1 VDRRFLGLLLMIGI
15 ASTAAGALIFARG
28 AKSAYSVIENE
39 YPIDPRGRGYLPLTS
54 GTARFQLGI
63 LLNKP
68 AGRLTVSFA
77 TLVNTSYK
85 LSGVEPQTWG
95 EMELQDKASHVALIG
110 EILNLTEEYLS
121 DIDCRVEELDVVSG
135 EDAYRLVLFDFS
147 NTSTWS
153 SRAERDLP
161 LLHGVLFDGIGNIS
175 GYFRGSPGFPGWPS
189 AVQSISVK
197 LNSNETKYAPM
208 RKDAQMEGTLP
219 LDQAPH
225 SGTIE
230 LEDLKKNDLLS
241 MDLVVDPGRMGS
253 AGLVVILRIHLNG
266 LLREVVPILL
276 HR

>member
-1 VDRRFLGLLLMIGI
+1 MDRRFVGLLLMIGI

-28 AKSAYSVIENE
+28 PQSAYSLVENE

-54 GTARFQLGI
+54 GTARFQLGV

-68 AGRLTVSFA
+68 AGRLTISFA
-77 TLVNTSYK
+77 TLVNTSYE

-95 EMELQDKASHVALIG
+95 EMELRDKASHVALIG
-110 EILNLTEEYLS
+110 EILNLTEDYLG
-121 DIDCRVEELDVVSG
+121 DIDCRVEELDLVSG
-135 EDAYRLVLFDFS
+135 EDGYQLVLFDFS
-147 NTSTWS
+147 NSSIWS
-153 SRAERDLP
+153 SRAEGDLP
-161 LLHGVLFDGIGNIS
+161 LLHGVLFDGNGNIS

-189 AVQSISVK
+189 AIQSISIK

-219 LDQAPH
+219 LDQAPR
-225 SGTIE
+225 SGMIQ
-230 LEDLKKNDLLS
+230 LEDLKRNDLLS
-241 MDLVVDPGRMGS
+241 IDLALDPGRMGS
-253 AGLVVILRIHLNG
+253 AGLIVTLRIHMDG